1 MIHRFNKTKIV
12 ATIGPASMN
21 KQMLEK
27 LIRAGADVCRINSS
41 HGDHEMMKTIITNVR
56 ELNDELNTHVAIL
69 FDLQGPKLRIGDV
82 EKGDFLLKEDST
94 IVFTNKEC
102 IGNEEKVYIRYPD
115 FHNDVETGEK
125 ILIDDGKLEL
135 VITDI
140 IGEEVIARVTQGGI
154 LSSRKGVNLPN
165 TSISLPS
172 LTEKDRIDLQFA
184 LDNNVEWIGLSF
196 VRKPEDV
203 QELKSIIS
211 AAGKQCKVI
220 AKIEKPEAVH
230 NIDEIIR
237 YSDGIMV
244 ARGDLG
250 VELPFEMVPA
260 IQKTIVKKCNKM
272 AKPVIIATQMMESMI
287 TNFRPTRAEAN
298 DVGNAVFDG
307 ADALMLSA
315 ETSVGKF
322 PDGTV
327 SAMQKIISEVE
338 QLNEIDSRW
347 IIEPSHSYV
356 TDRRMRLQIKF
367 EDLTFNDGRSDIA
380 LSLFLHN
387 SYDGSEGVRLFW
399 GAIRNICSNGMV
411 FGRVLGKYYRKHTQ
425 GFEIK
430 NLREQVENT
439 FDRIPAIKERIE
451 ILQNLSVGKPLLE
464 KVEDGLGMR
473 VMKYVKE
480 QPKPPNAWILYN
492 YLTWYISHIV
502 DKRMRAAYQ
511 MQVSRLF
518 EL

>member
-41 HGDHEMMKTIITNVR
+41 HGDHDMMKTIITNVR
-56 ELNDELNTHVAIL
+56 ELNDELNSHVAIL

-82 EKGDFLLKEDST
+82 EKGEFLLKEDST

-102 IGNEEKVYIRYPD
+102 IGNAEKVYIRYPD
-115 FHNDVETGEK
+115 FHHDVETGEK

-140 IGEEVIARVTQGGI
+140 IGEDVIARVTQGGI

-184 LDNNVEWIGLSF
+184 LDNDVEWIGLSF

-203 QELKSIIS
+203 QELKSIIN

-338 QLNEIDSRW
+338 QLNEIYYKENPPSNENPHVSDSICYTACTLARQTGAVA
-347 IIEPSHSYV
+347 IAAMTHSGGTAFKISSHRPKANIFIF
-356 TDRRMRLQIKF
+356 TD
-367 EDLTFNDGRSDIA
+367 
-380 LSLFLHN
+380 H
-387 SYDGSEGVRLFW
+387 
-399 GAIRNICSNGMV
+399 
-411 FGRVLGKYYRKHTQ
+411 
-425 GFEIK
+425 
-430 NLREQVENT
+430 
-439 FDRIPAIKERIE
+439 
-451 ILQNLSVGKPLLE
+451 KPLLCTLNLLWGVRVFYYDKYE
-464 KVEDGLGMR
+464 STDVTISDVKKFMRDKHITKTGDFVIHVASTPLHERTTANTIKLSLVE
-473 VMKYVKE
+473 
-480 QPKPPNAWILYN
+480 
-492 YLTWYISHIV
+492 
-502 DKRMRAAYQ
+502 
-511 MQVSRLF
+511 
-518 EL
+518 

>member
-21 KQMLEK
+21 KHMLEK
-27 LIRAGADVCRINSS
+27 MIRAGADVCRINSS
-41 HGDHEMMKTIITNVR
+41 HGDHEMMKTIIKNVR
-56 ELNDELNTHVAIL
+56 ELNEELNSHVPIL

-82 EKGDFLLKEDST
+82 EKGEFILKEDST
-94 IVFTNKEC
+94 IVFTNKELL
-102 IGNEEKVYIRYPD
+102 GTAERVYIRYPK
-115 FHNDVETGEK
+115 FHADVETGEK

-140 IGEEVIARVTQGGI
+140 IGEDVVAKVTQGGV

-165 TSISLPS
+165 TNISLPS
-172 LTEKDRIDLQFA
+172 LTEKDRTDLAFA
-184 LDNNVEWIGLSF
+184 LEHNIEWIGLSF

-203 QELKSIIS
+203 EELKSII
-211 AAGKQCKVI
+211 AASGKKCKVI
-220 AKIEKPEAVH
+220 AKIEKPDAVH

-237 YSDGIMV
+237 VSDGIMV

-322 PDGTV
+322 PDGTIT
-327 SAMQKIISEVE
+327 AMQKIISEVE
-338 QLNEIDSRW
+338 QLNEI
-347 IIEPSHSYV
+347 
-356 TDRRMRLQIKF
+356 
-367 EDLTFNDGRSDIA
+367 
-380 LSLFLHN
+380 
-387 SYDGSEGVRLFW
+387 
-399 GAIRNICSNGMV
+399 
-411 FGRVLGKYYRKHTQ
+411 YYREMPPVHEKPHISDSICYTACTLARQ
-425 GFEIK
+425 TGA
-430 NLREQVENT
+430 T
-439 FDRIPAIKERIE
+439 AIAAMTHSGGTAFKISSHRPKASIY
-451 ILQNLSVGKPLLE
+451 IFTDYKPLLCTLNLLWG
-464 KVEDGLGMR
+464 VR
-473 VMKYVKE
+473 VFYYDKYESTDVTISDVRAFMKNTHLVRSGDFVIHVASTPLHERTTANTIK
-480 QPKPPNAWILYN
+480 LS
-492 YLTWYISHIV
+492 LV
-502 DKRMRAAYQ
+502 D
-511 MQVSRLF
+511 
-518 EL
+518 